1 LSAHERVE
9 VSRTPETA
17 TEPPFNLR
25 WEGIQEVA
33 VLVIEGEVDLVTV
46 PAVRTELDSIK
57 QTTGVV
63 IDLCETSF
71 MDSSGLRLM
80 LEATRQLDGQVHIA
94 CVPGSAV
101 RRLFDVVLGTPTG
114 ALKLFADRDE
124 ALAAFST

>member
-1 LSAHERVE
+1 MSQ
-9 VSRTPETA
+9 TPETA

-25 WEGIQEVA
+25 WEGVDEVA

-46 PAVRTELDSIK
+46 PAVRRELDSIA

-80 LEATRQLDGQVHIA
+80 LAATRELDGRVHIA
-94 CVPGSAV
+94 CAPCSAV
-101 RRLFDVVLGTPTG
+101 RRLFDVALGTPTG
-114 ALKLFADRDE
+114 ALKLFASRDE
-124 ALAAFST
+124 ALAAFSA